1 MRYHSADWSVE
12 IPGSWRHTEH
22 PECVTF
28 EPMTGE
34 SALQISA
41 YRKDADITD
50 DDLREFAGD
59 VSLTPTSLPRFSG
72 FGVTS
77 TEKQMFSRRWW
88 VRDGRS
94 MLFVTYTC
102 SLAHRGRDDSAVE
115 AMLHS
120 LSPSHAATQV

>member
-1 MRYHSADWSVE
+1 MRYHSADWSVD
-12 IPGSWRHTEH
+12 IPDSWRHTEH

-28 EPMTGE
+28 EPTTGE
-34 SALQISA
+34 SAFQISA

-50 DDLREFAGD
+50 YDLREFAGD
-59 VSLTPTSLPRFSG
+59 VSLTRISLPRFSG
-72 FGVTS
+72 YEATS

-88 VRDGRS
+88 VRAGRS

-102 SLAHRGRDDSAVE
+102 PPGARGRDDSAVE